1 MNILTWLVAGGL
13 SGWAASYFMSTPR
26 LPALAFNIGVG
37 VVGAAIGSWLFG
49 PALGVASG
57 FGVFAVIV
65 SAIGSAL
72 LLLAVHFVQ
81 AAGRAE
87 LGSNLRGSER

>member
-1 MNILTWLVAGGL
+1 MNVITWLVAGGL
-13 SGWAASYFMSTPR
+13 VGWATSYYTSTPQ

-37 VVGAAIGSWLFG
+37 VVGAAIGGWLFG
-49 PALGVASG
+49 PTLGVADG
-57 FGVFAVIV
+57 FGIFAVIV

-81 AAGRAE
+81 RRRA
-87 LGSNLRGSER
+87 S

>member
-13 SGWAASYFMSTPR
+13 SGWAASYFMSTPQF
-26 LPALAFNIGVG
+26 PELAFNIGVG

-81 AAGRAE
+81 RRRA
-87 LGSNLRGSER
+87 S

>member
-1 MNILTWLVAGGL
+1 MNIVTWLVAGGL
-13 SGWAASYFMSTPR
+13 VGWAASSYMGTPQ
-26 LPALAFNIGVG
+26 LPALAFNICVG

-49 PALGVASG
+49 PALGVANG
-57 FGVFAVIV
+57 FGVFAVVV

-81 AAGRAE
+81 RRRA
-87 LGSNLRGSER
+87 S

>member
-1 MNILTWLVAGGL
+1 MNIVTWLVAGGL
-13 SGWAASYFMSTPR
+13 VGWAASYYVGTPQ

-37 VVGAAIGSWLFG
+37 VVGAAIGSWLFV
-49 PALGVASG
+49 PILGVASG
-57 FGVFAVIV
+57 FGIFAVVV

-81 AAGRAE
+81 RRRA
-87 LGSNLRGSER
+87 S

>member
-1 MNILTWLVAGGL
+1 
-13 SGWAASYFMSTPR
+13 MSTPQF
-26 LPALAFNIGVG
+26 PALAFNIGVG

-81 AAGRAE
+81 RRRA
-87 LGSNLRGSER
+87 S

>member
-1 MNILTWLVAGGL
+1 
-13 SGWAASYFMSTPR
+13 MSTPQF
-26 LPALAFNIGVG
+26 PALAFNIGVG

-49 PALGVASG
+49 PVLGVASG

-81 AAGRAE
+81 RRRA
-87 LGSNLRGSER
+87 S

>member
-13 SGWAASYFMSTPR
+13 SGWAASYYMSTPQ

-65 SAIGSAL
+65 AAIGSAL

-81 AAGRAE
+81 RRRA
-87 LGSNLRGSER
+87 S

>member
-1 MNILTWLVAGGL
+1 MNAVTWLVAGGL
-13 SGWAASYFMSTPR
+13 VGWATSHYMSTPQ

-37 VVGAAIGSWLFG
+37 VVGAAIGGLLLG
-49 PALGVASG
+49 PTLGVASG

-72 LLLAVHFVQ
+72 LLLTVHFVQ
-81 AAGRAE
+81 QSGA
-87 LGSNLRGSER
+87 S